1 MAAMR
6 KELVELNINGESYE
20 LAIVPT
26 HTLLEVLREDAVLT
40 GTKHGCEQGE
50 CGLCT
55 VLVDGSPQFS
65 CLTLAV
71 DVQGSA
77 IRTVE
82 GLARGGELHPLQ
94 RAFAEKGAS
103 QCGYCS
109 PGMLMSAQALLE
121 QQSGA
126 DPERDSRGAGGQPL
140 PLYRLSRHRRG
151 RRARGGAPAERGVTA
166 VTTDPR
172 QTSAR
177 GTAAVG
183 GSDPRIDVHAKTTG
197 QTMYADDIHLPRMLI
212 GRLLRSPYRHAKI
225 LRVDVTQA
233 AALPGVHGILTGPDL
248 PIRYGIMPV
257 AQDEHALA
265 LHKVRYHGEPVAAV
279 AAIDEEAAEQALRL
293 IEVEYEELAP
303 VSSIE
308 DAIKP
313 GLPLID
319 GEGLGRQVNRL
330 RDARVR
336 RCRRRV

>member
-6 KELVELNINGESYE
+6 KELVELDINGESYE

-121 QQSGA
+121 QNPAPTRSEIREA
-126 DPERDSRGAGGQPL
+126 LAGNLCRCTGYL
-140 PLYRLSRHRRG
+140 AIVEAVELAA
-151 RRARGGAPAERGVTA
+151 AR
-166 VTTDPR
+166 
-172 QTSAR
+172 
-177 GTAAVG
+177 
-183 GSDPRIDVHAKTTG
+183 
-197 QTMYADDIHLPRMLI
+197 
-212 GRLLRSPYRHAKI
+212 LRS
-225 LRVDVTQA
+225 A
-233 AALPGVHGILTGPDL
+233 A
-248 PIRYGIMPV
+248 
-257 AQDEHALA
+257 
-265 LHKVRYHGEPVAAV
+265 
-279 AAIDEEAAEQALRL
+279 
-293 IEVEYEELAP
+293 
-303 VSSIE
+303 
-308 DAIKP
+308 
-313 GLPLID
+313 
-319 GEGLGRQVNRL
+319 
-330 RDARVR
+330 
-336 RCRRRV
+336 